1 MPHPYTSP
9 QLSAVG
15 QGRSVAQTNRNLP
28 DKLRAREPISR
39 SFGLIRGKF
48 PSQKVGRMI
57 HWESQLERDAVILF
71 EFSRGVISYREQPLT
86 TYYALDGKVRRYTPD
101 FEITLF
107 TGEVVLIEVKP
118 SEKLLDPKESTRLRR
133 IAEHFAETGS
143 AYRILTEIELRPGDL
158 LANLQMVFRYRE
170 AKLSPFERRKIS
182 EQIRVAEEM
191 TFGEATALLG
201 AKSLVW
207 ILIAEHLL
215 FCDLRHPV
223 TEKTVLFTGIREG
236 WDEELYF

>member
-1 MPHPYTSP
+1 
-9 QLSAVG
+9 
-15 QGRSVAQTNRNLP
+15 
-28 DKLRAREPISR
+28 
-39 SFGLIRGKF
+39 
-48 PSQKVGRMI
+48 MI

-71 EFSRGVISYREQPLT
+71 EFSKGVISYREQPLT
-86 TYYALDGKVRRYTPD
+86 TYYALDGMIRRYTPD

-118 SEKLLDPKESTRLRR
+118 SEKLLDPKERTRLRR

-143 AYRILTEIELRPGDL
+143 AYRILTEIELRTGDL

-170 AKLSPFERRKIS
+170 AKLSPFERRKFS
-182 EQIRVAEEM
+182 EQICVAEEM

-236 WDEELYF
+236 CNEELYF